1 VGSPTGTTRW
11 SGRGAWV
18 VVVAIVGIA
27 SVATGCGSD
36 SVDATDGPAYDDC
49 ASSAGGPAS
58 VVGFDPQTGG
68 QRWQRLAGS
77 RGSALDVDGVLVAA
91 GGEGYAGY
99 DPATGQALWCLP
111 AGDGVGPGRVSDQP
125 MVVDDLFVRTTGGRA
140 EGVDAHT
147 GEVRWSTPV
156 PSGQGANIEVH
167 GDQVVVLGGPTPS
180 DWPHPPEMYFQVL
193 ARLDAR
199 TGEPVE
205 GPQDEPWLL
214 QRTADSTLVILDSFS
229 TFVVSNPDGAE
240 RWRST
245 TPLTTTVVL
254 DDDLVLVASAG
265 GRGARIQ
272 ALSSVDGTTVWE
284 APDVN
289 GIRVFVVGDTVY
301 VGGRESLVSLDRATG
316 ATRFEATYET
326 IGRGGTYTEPGYFS
340 GVTTSADG
348 TAAAGVLMAA
358 EPHRD

>member
-1 VGSPTGTTRW
+1 VGSPTGTTRS

-18 VVVAIVGIA
+18 VVVAIVGVA
-27 SVATGCGSD
+27 SVVTGCGSD
-36 SVDATDGPAYDDC
+36 SVDATDRPAYDDC
-49 ASSAGGPAS
+49 ASSTNGPAS
-58 VVGFDPQTGG
+58 IVGIDPETGD
-68 QRWQRLAGS
+68 QRWHRLAGS

-167 GDQVVVLGGPTPS
+167 GGEVVVLGERVGT
-180 DWPHPPEMYFQVL
+180 WPYPEDMRQVVL
-193 ARLDAR
+193 ARLDGR

-205 GPQDEPWLL
+205 GLSDEAWLL
-214 QRTADSTLVILDSFS
+214 QRTADTTLVILDSFS
-229 TFVVSNPDGAE
+229 TFVVSDPDGTE

-245 TPLTTTVVL
+245 TPLTHGVVL
-254 DDDLVLVASAG
+254 DDDLVLVASLG
-265 GRGARIQ
+265 DRGARIQ

-284 APDVN
+284 DPDVN
-289 GIRVFVVGDTVY
+289 GIRMFVVGDTVY
-301 VGGRESLVSLDRATG
+301 VGGRESLVALDRATG
-316 ATRFEATYET
+316 ATRFEASYET
-326 IGRGGTYTEPGYFS
+326 LGRGGRFSEPGYFDGLAS
-340 GVTTSADG
+340 SPDG
-348 TAAAGVLMAA
+348 TALAGVLLAT